1 MKIKLSL
8 KLREFC
14 IAQFAIVTVVIA
26 LGLFAS
32 VFTNLTGHSSVFGFL
47 RLLNV
52 SSEQSIPTY
61 VSVINLLLASILIFI
76 IYSYEKTN
84 KQNGAGYWLFL
95 SILFLYLSIDESASI
110 HEKFGNIHAYLVR
123 EEFIPQILHTY
134 SWIAFGVFFV
144 FAVSIVL
151 LPFVRKL
158 PTDTRRYFLIAGCVF
173 VTGAIGFEYLGAWML
188 ETGVVESRQDMT
200 HLVRRLFEEGFEMY
214 GVVIFNCALYR
225 EIVRRKISVIIS
237 GEQK

>member
-1 MKIKLSL
+1 MKIKISL
-8 KLREFC
+8 KLNDFC

-26 LGLFAS
+26 LGLFANL
-32 VFTNLTGHSSVFGFL
+32 FTKLTDLGLFGFL
-47 RLLNV
+47 RLLDV

-95 SILFLYLSIDESASI
+95 SILFLYLSVDESASI
-110 HEKFGNIHAYLVR
+110 HENFGNIQGYLVR
-123 EEFIPQILHTY
+123 KELISPIVSTHPWLP
-134 SWIAFGVFFV
+134 FGVFFV

-151 LPFVRKL
+151 LPFLRKL

-173 VTGAIGFEYLGAWML
+173 VTGAVGFEYLGTVML
-188 ETGVVESRQDMT
+188 EKGIVESTKDMAY
-200 HLVRRLFEEGFEMY
+200 LVRRLFEEGFEMY
-214 GVVIFNCALYR
+214 GVAIFNCALYR
-225 EIVRRKISVIIS
+225 EILRRKISVTI
-237 GEQK
+237 GD